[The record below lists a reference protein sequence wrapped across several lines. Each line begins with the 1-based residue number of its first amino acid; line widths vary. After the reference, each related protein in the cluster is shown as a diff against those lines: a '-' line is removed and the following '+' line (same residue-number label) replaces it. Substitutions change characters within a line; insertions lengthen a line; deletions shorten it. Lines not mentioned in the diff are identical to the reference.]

1 MKTVPSLLFAFVCYY
16 YSFAQSPSSLAH
28 TFSIVAYDFET
39 GEIGAAVQSH
49 WFSTGTLVIWGE
61 AGVGAIATQS
71 FVNPA
76 FGMDGLQ
83 LLKAGKTPKEVLE
96 ELIAKDQMRG
106 FRQVGIVNA
115 KGQAAAYTGDKCIAE
130 ADHIIGNGYAVQANM
145 MLNNTVWTAMAE
157 AFEHAP
163 KLPLAERLILTLEA
177 AQQAGGDIRGQQSAA
192 LLVVGAQATG
202 MPWVDRKID
211 LRVDDHPT
219 PISELKRLLSLHRA
233 YEHMNK
239 GDLAMENGDTPTA
252 MREYAIATAMFPE
265 NEEMTFWY
273 AINMI
278 NAGDTKGAL
287 PILKNLF
294 QKNNNWQILLGRLVQ
309 IGLLHNIDPTVEQIM
324 PSKKP

>member
-1 MKTVPSLLFAFVCYY
+1 M
-16 YSFAQSPSSLAH
+16 
-28 TFSIVAYDFET
+28 
-39 GEIGAAVQSH
+39 
-49 WFSTGTLVIWGE
+49 IWGE
-61 AGVGAIATQS
+61 AGVGAVATQS

-76 FGMDGLQ
+76 FGTDGLQ
-83 LLKAGKTPKEVLE
+83 LLKAGKSPKEVLE
-96 ELIAKDQMRG
+96 ELIAKDPMHG

-115 KGQAAAYTGDKCIAE
+115 KGQSAAYTGDKCIAE
-130 ADHIIGNGYAVQANM
+130 AGHSTGKGYAIQANM

-157 AFEHAP
+157 AFENAP
-163 KLPLAERLILTLEA
+163 KLPLAERLIIALQA

-239 GDLAMENGDTPTA
+239 GDLAMEKGDTQTA
-252 MREYAIATAMFPE
+252 MQQYALATAMFPE
-265 NEEMTFWY
+265 NEEMTFWH
-273 AINMI
+273 AVNMI
-278 NAGDTKGAL
+278 NAGNAKTAL

-294 QKNNNWQILLGRLVQ
+294 QKNNNWQILLGRLVP
-309 IGLLHNIDPTVEQIM
+309 IGLLHADDPTIEQIM